1 MGSYSY
7 VVKTAIYEGSLALR
21 PERKTCRK
29 VPAHFSQ
36 VHRLWSYWTENLSKK
51 EINVPGTMA
60 IIEPMLPYLC
70 RDYIQTRDSR
80 SSPTRWR
87 SSSRAHGMMHDVM
100 FISGCS
106 TTATMRVL
114 PNQGQHN
121 VIIETDYR
129 RVSLDITNSPGLKER
144 QMLTT
149 ENWTTFKSRS
159 YWQSEVHFNTWPY
172 KRGIDGKVKYYQVS
186 MAPDDRKK
194 TAFYGSYKFK
204 WMPFGLNRGP
214 NDLSASHGCHPGTLF
229 RIYLCRWHCDL

>member
-1 MGSYSY
+1 M
-7 VVKTAIYEGSLALR
+7 
-21 PERKTCRK
+21 
-29 VPAHFSQ
+29 PAHFSQ

-60 IIEPMLPYLC
+60 IIATLSLPWLHPN
-70 RDYIQTRDSR
+70 QGPKEFTRKVEKFFK
-80 SSPTRWR
+80 SSWDDARC
-87 SSSRAHGMMHDVM
+87 H
-100 FISGCS
+100 FISGCN

-149 ENWTTFKSRS
+149 ENWTTFESRS